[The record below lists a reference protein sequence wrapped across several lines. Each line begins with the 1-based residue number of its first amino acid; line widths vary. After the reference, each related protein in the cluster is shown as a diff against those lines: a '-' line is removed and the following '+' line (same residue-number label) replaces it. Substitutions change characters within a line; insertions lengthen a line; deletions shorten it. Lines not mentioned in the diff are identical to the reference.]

1 MARPY
6 KTSSEKALHA
16 CIDLDEIVDSYQSL
30 QAANIES
37 SYIARHD
44 NLRALCYF
52 ASQLADMLGDLVDEA
67 LENGDI
73 LTDEDEE

>member
-6 KTSSEKALHA
+6 KTSLEKALHA

-30 QAANIES
+30 QVAGIEN
-37 SYIARHD
+37 SYIAKHD
-44 NLRALCYF
+44 NLLDLCYF
-52 ASQLADMLGDLVDEA
+52 ASQLADMLADLVDEA

-73 LTDEDEE
+73 ITGENEE